1 MVITKDSESF
11 DPGSSPGRTCIL
23 FSPFFHFSLVGVAA
37 GLVTRVSSF
46 GWMAEWSKALVS
58 GTSLF
63 GGESSNLSPITF
75 TFKR

>member
-11 DPGSSPGRTCIL
+11 DPGSNPGRTYL
-23 FSPFFHFSLVGVAA
+23 FGHLGRGNVLESGTVFDA
-37 GLVTRVSSF
+37 F

-63 GGESSNLSPITF
+63 GGESSNLSPIIF
-75 TFKR
+75 LS